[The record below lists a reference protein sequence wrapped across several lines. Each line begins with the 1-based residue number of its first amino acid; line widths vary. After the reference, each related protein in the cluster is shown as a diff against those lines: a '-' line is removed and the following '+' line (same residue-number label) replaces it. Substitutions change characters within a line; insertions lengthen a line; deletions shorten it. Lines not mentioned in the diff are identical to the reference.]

1 MATRFDP
8 QEYAK
13 QRFLSIGTKYFP
25 KDHLRINTSK
35 RKGFRLADSTI
46 SLIKQSIDVV
56 TNAQESRV
64 IIPASTANICRYG
77 TILIEIFENLN
88 EYQMISQL
96 KSRSR
101 RGYRK
106 ELEVIDF
113 DLKKIELR
121 LKKSDEPLTKAQKDE
136 KMIRDIKKSYLK
148 QLERDEFQHLFDD
161 AIKKQDLFV
170 LSDSDGKKFFDSLL
184 RQLNIINAKFLEKE
198 ETESYLEKTKR
209 TIRDLKLRITELE
222 ETLPSL
228 KAKAENIR
236 KQSGIFS
243 LISEK
248 EKLLADP
255 DLSLFLKIITSC
267 IERYVKMIERRENQM
282 LDQREDLL
290 GLVLEPTRFKG
301 LNEDLW
307 RQIVFIIETHG
318 FELISS
324 KNWFNFTHSDELRN
338 FIIKKEI
345 LEKYARLRKLEEKL
359 DEIEKKLANNP
370 QYSEATSLV
379 QEFDE
384 NKTLYSELKEEI
396 PVIKEKIDS
405 LSRDIKMDKE
415 QIFSFLL

>member
-1 MATRFDP
+1 MATKFDP

-13 QRFLSIGTKYFP
+13 QRFLTIGTKYFP

-46 SLIKQSIDVV
+46 SLIKQSIDIV
-56 TNAQESRV
+56 TSAQESRV

-77 TILIEIFENLN
+77 AILIDIFENLN

-113 DLKKIELR
+113 DLKKIELK
-121 LKKSDEPLTKAQKDE
+121 LKKSVEPPIRIQKDE
-136 KMIRDIKKSYLK
+136 KMIRDIKKYYLK
-148 QLERDEFQHLFDD
+148 QLETDEFQDLFED

-170 LSDSDGKKFFDSLL
+170 LSDSDGKKFFESLL
-184 RQLNIINAKFLEKE
+184 RQLNTINAKISEKE
-198 ETESYLEKTKR
+198 ETKSYLVKVKGK
-209 TIRDLKLRITELE
+209 ISDLKIRITELE
-222 ETLPSL
+222 KNLPSL
-228 KAKAENIR
+228 KDKAENIR
-236 KQSGIFS
+236 KKSGIF
-243 LISEK
+243 LLLSEK

-267 IERYVKMIERRENQM
+267 IERYVKMIERRENRM

-307 RQIVFIIETHG
+307 RQIVFIVETHG

-345 LEKYARLRKLEEKL
+345 LEKYAGLRKLEEKL

-370 QYSEATSLV
+370 QYSEATRLI

-384 NKTLYSELKEEI
+384 KKTLYSELKEEI
-396 PVIKEKIDS
+396 PNIKEKIAT
-405 LSRDIKMDKE
+405 LSHDIKIDKE
-415 QIFSFLL
+415 QIVSFLL